1 MLPLI
6 ALLAIALRLEAGVIQ
21 GVIIE
26 QASGRPISRTI
37 VRLEA
42 VPGGATIAVV
52 PMAVRTGRSGQ
63 FTFPAVAPG
72 LYLLKVLRQGYF
84 PAAYGQRLPIGRGTP
99 IEVTTDSKLFAE
111 IRVRRKGALTGV
123 VQDEN
128 GIAAPGVQVVAYRAR
143 MPLRSAGLAISDD
156 RGVYRIHGLDPGK
169 YWVRSAAHTLEDGT
183 GWLPTYS
190 PQGRETRDARIHR
203 VTVDAE
209 TAYAD
214 VTPDSGTL
222 LRLGGTVICDRG
234 GSVTVIASSET
245 GRRSTQTGCGGMY
258 RFEGLAPA
266 NYEVFATLQDGTLAS
281 FVELHL
287 SGNMDGLNISLQ
299 PVPAIEFEVRRS
311 GSNAVTNIPYKLV
324 GRRQDMA
331 ETESEQEIKGS
342 RVLLAPGHWEFRATQ
357 VPAGQYVESI
367 GNPFSGGGR
376 RARLEG
382 ASDWFDVLID
392 PRGTQRIRV
401 VVSDRAGRISGKVM
415 QEGKGVPG
423 APVFLWP
430 VADSARRSIGGRYLL
445 LLSDVDGRFNYDS
458 LPPGEYR
465 MLASFDV
472 DELDEDLIELSKP
485 VVVKTEAGQTAS
497 VDLSVWV
504 AP

>member
-1 MLPLI
+1 MPRLL
-6 ALLAIALRLEAGVIQ
+6 ALLTLAASVEAGVIQ
-21 GVIIE
+21 GVVIE
-26 QASGRPISRTI
+26 QASGRPLSRTI

-42 VPGGATIAVV
+42 VPGGSTVAVV
-52 PMAVRTGRSGQ
+52 PMNVRTGRSGQ
-63 FTFPAVAPG
+63 FTFPSMPPG
-72 LYLLKVLRQGYF
+72 LYLLKVVRQGYF
-84 PAAYGQRLPIGRGTP
+84 PAAYGQRLPTGRGTP
-99 IEVTTDSKLFAE
+99 IEVTPDSKLFAE

-143 MPLRSAGLAISDD
+143 MPLRSAGLATSDD

-190 PQGRETRDARIHR
+190 PQGYETRDARIHR

-214 VTPDSGTL
+214 ITPNFGAL
-222 LRLGGTVICDRG
+222 LRLGGTVICDKNVP
-234 GSVTVIASSET
+234 VTVVVSSET
-245 GRRSTQTGCGGMY
+245 GRRSTQTGCGGGY

-281 FVELHL
+281 FVELYL
-287 SGNMDGLNISLQ
+287 SGNMDGLNVSLQ
-299 PVPAIEFEVRRS
+299 PTPTVEFEVRRS
-311 GSNAVTNIPYKLV
+311 GSNAFANIPYKLV

-331 ETESEQEIKGS
+331 ETEAEQEIKGS
-342 RVLLAPGHWEFRATQ
+342 RISLAPGHWEFRAAQ

-376 RARLEG
+376 RARLES
-382 ASDWFDVLID
+382 ASDWFDVLIE

-401 VVSDRAGRISGKVM
+401 VVSDRAGRINGKVL
-415 QEGKGVPG
+415 QDGKGVPA

-430 VADSARRSIGGRYLL
+430 IAESARRSIGGRYLL
-445 LLSDVDGRFNYDS
+445 LLTDVEGRFNFDS

-472 DELDEDLIELSKP
+472 DELDEDLIELSRP
-485 VVVKTEAGQTAS
+485 VVVRTEAGQTAS
-497 VDLSVWV
+497 VDLSVWA